1 MLVELELSDNL
12 ANTTYVPGES
22 LLEKWSLPIFQQQS
36 IKNAEFFIK
45 VVDKAESQEL
55 NKKYR
60 DKDAPTNVLAFPLS
74 VPDYVVPRTLG
85 DLVICA
91 EIVEA
96 EAKAQ
101 DKSLDAHWAHMVVHG
116 VLHLLGFDH
125 IDDDQASRMES
136 LEVKVM
142 QGLGFANPY
151 EKGFAS
157 TLAQ

>member
-1 MLVELELSDNL
+1 MVELELSDNL
-12 ANTTYVPGES
+12 VNTTYVPSEN
-22 LLEKWSLPIFQQQS
+22 LLGKWSLSIFQQQS
-36 IKNAEFFIK
+36 IKNAEFFIR

-60 DKDAPTNVLAFPLS
+60 DKDTPTNVLAFPLGA
-74 VPDYVVPRTLG
+74 PDYVVPLTLG

-101 DKSLDAHWAHMVVHG
+101 DKSLDAHWAHMIVHG

-125 IDDDQASRMES
+125 IDDDQASQMES

-151 EKGFAS
+151 EKDFAS